1 MGHWSLVVVTHPPIH
16 ERQTSCARTGRLST
30 VLEESCVVVVG
41 KLGRLLGPTV
51 SLPQGVHV
59 EGWKPPDMVRHP
71 QSGGLWASREGGRG
85 LQLILLMHVVLIPK
99 RLLIEE

>member
-1 MGHWSLVVVTHPPIH
+1 MFLLYICASVNEFRSSWAAKHGSRGILVL
-16 ERQTSCARTGRLST
+16 QWA
-30 VLEESCVVVVG
+30 G
-41 KLGRLLGPTV
+41 KLGHLLGPTV

-71 QSGGLWASREGGRG
+71 QSVGLWASREGGRG

>member
-30 VLEESCVVVVG
+30 VLEASCVVVVG

-71 QSGGLWASREGGRG
+71 QSEGLWASHGQRQKGWE
-85 LQLILLMHVVLIPK
+85 
-99 RLLIEE
+99 